1 MKVLYLMFA
10 ALFSVLSSFVFM
22 VTVKQK
28 PPYKWGELPYAKNR
42 FALYINRVLKKT
54 KYLECRVDVFHFYA
68 FLFFGLLSIL
78 LVTLTIIDFSLNQ
91 SITKHLGDI
100 FLSFC
105 LVGILLLPVIYEAF
119 LVAWWAILEK
129 DSPRV
134 KKIREFNKVQ
144 GKKQKDDE
152 QVSHHSDPPEN
163 GVDVD

>member
-22 VTVKQK
+22 VTIKQK

-119 LVAWWAILEK
+119 LAAWWAILEK

-134 KKIREFNKVQ
+134 KKIREFNKAQ

-152 QVSHHSDPPEN
+152 QVFHHSDPSEN

>member
-1 MKVLYLMFA
+1 MKVSYLMFA

-28 PPYKWGELPYAKNR
+28 PPYKWGEWPYAKNKL
-42 FALYINRVLKKT
+42 ASCINRMLKKT
-54 KYLECRVDVFHFYA
+54 KYLECRVDVFHFYG

-91 SITKHLGDI
+91 SITKNLGDI

-119 LVAWWAILEK
+119 LIAWWAILEK
-129 DSPRV
+129 T
-134 KKIREFNKVQ
+134 IQE
-144 GKKQKDDE
+144 
-152 QVSHHSDPPEN
+152 
-163 GVDVD
+163 